1 MPHAAVDL
9 PLLSTLVVGLGLAL
23 LLGYVAQRL
32 RFPPLV
38 GYILAGILAGP
49 ATPGFVADPGVVHQF
64 AEIGVMLLLFGVG
77 LHFSPKDLL
86 AARYVVVPGAL
97 AQMALTTATGFALA
111 LWWGWPAGAALALGL
126 CLSVAS
132 TVVLLKALESR
143 GETGSPLGRITMGW
157 LVVEDFAAIFVLVLL
172 PAFSNRAASGGAV
185 VGVLRALGLT
195 AGFVVLMLAGGR
207 KLFPAVLWRVARTG
221 SRELFTLCV
230 VVVAVGIAYGA
241 GRIFGVSFALGAF
254 LSGMV
259 LRESDFSHRAA
270 ERVLPLQD
278 AFSVL
283 FFVSLGMVFHPSVLL
298 HRPLQVLEL
307 SVVVVAGKLI
317 WGTAAMLARAQ
328 PLSSALAMGAGIA
341 QIGEFS
347 FILAGS
353 AIALGILPPEAMD
366 LVLSSAIV
374 SICLHAQLSRAVPS
388 AVAWLRK
395 HVRPG
400 LLERAGDPLSTLPQS
415 TPLQY
420 LTGQVVLVGYAGL
433 GAKLAESLLRRA
445 IPFVVVDESSSSVE
459 ALRKRGIPAVRG
471 DASDPGV
478 LVQAHIMRA
487 GMLLVTTSDPVRDAS
502 MILTA
507 RTLNPPVE
515 IVFHAEGDEDAQ
527 RLRGEGCAVFLT
539 QDVQAEAMG
548 AHVAARFGK

>member
-1 MPHAAVDL
+1 VPHAAIDL

-23 LLGYVAQRL
+23 VLGYVAHRL

-38 GYILAGILAGP
+38 GYIFAGILAGH
-49 ATPGFVADPGVVHQF
+49 ATPGFAANAEVAHEF

-86 AARYVVVPGAL
+86 AARNVVVPGAL
-97 AQMALTTATGFALA
+97 AQMILTTATGTALA
-111 LWWGWPAGAALALGL
+111 LWWGWPVGSSLVLGS
-126 CLSVAS
+126 CLSIAS

-143 GETGSPLGRITMGW
+143 GETNSPFGRIAMGW
-157 LVVEDFAAIFVLVLL
+157 LVVEDFAAIIVLVLL
-172 PAFSNRAASGGAV
+172 PAFDGRAASGSALA
-185 VGVLRALGLT
+185 GVLRALGLSAT
-195 AGFVVLMLAGGR
+195 FVVLMLAGGR

-241 GRIFGVSFALGAF
+241 GKIFGVSYALGAF

-283 FFVSLGMVFHPSVLL
+283 FFVSLGMVFHSSVLW

-307 SVVVVAGKLI
+307 SSVVVAGKLL
-317 WGTAAMLARAQ
+317 WGTAVVLLRGQ
-328 PLSSALAMGAGIA
+328 PLSTALAMGAGIA

-347 FILAGS
+347 FILAG
-353 AIALGILPPEAMD
+353 AGMALGILPPEAMD
-366 LVLSSAIV
+366 LVLAAAIV
-374 SICLHAQLSRAVPS
+374 SISLHAQLSGAVPS
-388 AVAWLRK
+388 AIDWLRK

-400 LLERAGDPLSTLPQS
+400 LLDRAGDPLSTLPQS
-415 TPLQY
+415 TPLRY

-433 GAKLAESLLRRA
+433 GAKIAESLLRRA
-445 IPFVVVDESSSSVE
+445 IPFVVVDESSPSVE
-459 ALRKRGIPAVRG
+459 ALRRRGIPAVRG

-515 IVFHAEGDEDAQ
+515 IVFHADGSEDAQ
-527 RLRGEGCAVFLT
+527 RLRGEGCAVFLSD
-539 QDVQAEAMG
+539 DVLSEALS